1 MTDFADLM
9 RDVAIVLC
17 GKPNERLSKAGELRF
32 GTNGSLSIK
41 IEGPEKGTFYDHEE
55 GVGGGVLDLVVR
67 KRGGDKRTAREWLE
81 HTFGLEPLPPKTP
94 TNRREVARYSY
105 VDEAG
110 EVLFEVVRFE
120 PKDFRQ
126 RRPDGKGGWDWKV
139 KGTRQIP
146 YRLPELLD
154 ALDAGRTV
162 FVVEGEK
169 DVDRLKALGI
179 TATCNAGGAGK
190 WHAEFGDFFRH
201 ASVVIIPDNDEA
213 GRDHAELVARS
224 LTGKA
229 DDVRVLDL
237 PDLPRKGDVSDWLD
251 AGGTAE
257 ALHRLVDIAPRWRQ
271 CIKTRLPFVMYGDE
285 DDAPP
290 LSWLVKGA
298 LVNNGLSSIFGGP
311 GTSKTFLAL
320 DLALCV
326 AHGREWFGRRVTMGA
341 VVYVTGEGSS
351 GLRQRTKAWRQEN
364 GGEPRVPFVMV
375 PTSVN
380 LFDDDTGADALISDV
395 AAHAHTLETPVRL
408 IVLDTLSRMIGS
420 GDEDKARDI
429 NVVVQRAERL
439 QRETGAHVLIVHHSG
454 KDRDRGMRGSNA
466 LLGAVDAA
474 VEVVKHES
482 GLCEASFAK
491 VKDGGDLE
499 TLRYRLSKSVLGVD
513 EDGEDITSCVVCP
526 ADASEGTTKESGP
539 RLTNAEE
546 IGLRALKEATADVGQ
561 QGVTNRAPPDVTAV
575 TVETWRDYAYRLG
588 MVDTDAKADAK
599 RQAFYRVRQKLQVR
613 GVIGVDGDWIWIARK
628 NA

>member
-1 MTDFADLM
+1 MSDFADLM
-9 RDVAIVLC
+9 KDVALALC
-17 GKPNERLSKAGELRF
+17 GKPNERLSKATELRF
-32 GTNGSLSIK
+32 GTNGSLSVK
-41 IEGPEKGTFYDHEE
+41 IDGPEKGTFYDHEE
-55 GVGGGVLDLVVR
+55 GNGGGVLDLIV
-67 KRGGDKRTAREWLE
+67 KKKGGDKHTAREWLDR
-81 HTFGLEPLPPKTP
+81 TFGLDPLPPKTA
-94 TNRREVARYSY
+94 TTRREVAHYDY

-110 EVLFEVVRFE
+110 EVLSEVVRFE

-126 RRPDGKGGWDWKV
+126 RRPDGKGGWIGNV
-139 KGTRQIP
+139 KGVRQVP
-146 YRLPELLD
+146 YRLPELLE

-179 TATCNAGGAGK
+179 VATCNAGGAGK
-190 WHAEFGDFFRH
+190 WKAEFGDFFRH
-201 ASVVIIPDNDEA
+201 ASVVIIPDNDDA
-213 GRDHAELVARS
+213 GRDHADMVARS
-224 LTGKA
+224 LDGKA

-237 PDLPRKGDVSDWLD
+237 PDLPRKGDVSDWLN

-257 ALHRLVDIAPRWRQ
+257 ALHRLVDIAPRWRPSV
-271 CIKTRLPFVMYGDE
+271 KTRLPFVMYGDE
-285 DDAPP
+285 DNAPP

-311 GTSKTFLAL
+311 GTSKTFLAI

-326 AHGREWFGRRVTMGA
+326 AHGRDWFGRRVTKGA

-395 AAHAHTLETPVRL
+395 AFHAQTLETPVRL
-408 IVLDTLSRMIGS
+408 IVLDTLSRMIGA
-420 GDEDKARDI
+420 GDEDKAKDI

-526 ADASEGTTKESGP
+526 ADANEGATKESGP

-546 IGLRALKEATADVGQ
+546 LGLRALKEALAEVGQ
-561 QGVTNRAPPDVTAV
+561 QGVTTRAPADVTAV
-575 TVETWRDYAYRLG
+575 TVETWREYAYRLG
-588 MVDTDAKADAK
+588 MVDNDAKADAK
-599 RQAFYRVRQKLQVR
+599 RQAFYRVRQKLQVY
-613 GVIGVDGDWIWIARK
+613 GIIGIDGDWTWIAKK
-628 NA
+628 NC